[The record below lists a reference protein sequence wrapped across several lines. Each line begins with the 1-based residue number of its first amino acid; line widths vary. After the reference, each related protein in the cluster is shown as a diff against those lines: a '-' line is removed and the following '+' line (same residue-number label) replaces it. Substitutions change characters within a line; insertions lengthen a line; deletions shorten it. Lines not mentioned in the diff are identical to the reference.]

1 MLGLTLPPLPEPGG
15 YGPPE
20 RLRYNRQMDKFLPRL
35 GALPFLLLG
44 LALLWLGALA
54 TGYIVDNFWPFDPRL
69 DLVRATALGRIDAV
83 TILQSANGELIVA
96 FLAGVA
102 ASITGLVLPLVYYL
116 NRRFGSHFPSFW
128 VVLRQSMWV
137 GLWFAFCVWL
147 QMNRTLGLAVALLVA
162 AVFVMVEFLVQ
173 VRTRAVQAVG
183 E

>member
-1 MLGLTLPPLPEPGG
+1 M
-15 YGPPE
+15 
-20 RLRYNRQMDKFLPRL
+20 RYNLQMDKYLPRL

-44 LALLWLGALA
+44 LALLWLGVMA

-69 DLVRATALGRIDAV
+69 DLVRATGLGRIDAV
-83 TILQSANGELIVA
+83 TILQAANGELIIA

-102 ASITGLVLPLVYYL
+102 ASVTGLVLPLIYYL
-116 NRRFGSHFPSFW
+116 NRRFTAHFPSFW
-128 VVLRQSMWV
+128 VVLRQAMWV

-173 VRTRAVQAVG
+173 VRNRAAQAVG